1 MIISRYYEYV
11 FWAIL
16 LLILKVTNGN
26 FFVTEGGRLEAEL
39 KYTAKALG
47 EADFSTHQ
55 LIIQTAK
62 DPDASLL
69 HAGALLDH
77 LKVFITFNYL
87 KWEPSSQEANILRI
101 WNIFAFCKRTVLTE
115 HLIKDWNMLKI

>member
-1 MIISRYYEYV
+1 MIISRYYDYV

-16 LLILKVTNGN
+16 LLIVKVTNGN

-77 LKVFITFNYL
+77 LKVCL
-87 KWEPSSQEANILRI
+87 L
-101 WNIFAFCKRTVLTE
+101 
-115 HLIKDWNMLKI
+115 

>member
-1 MIISRYYEYV
+1 MAINIFIIIT
-11 FWAIL
+11 IL
-16 LLILKVTNGN
+16 CTCYCHFPFYNFTKWIGNLDNYILS
-26 FFVTEGGRLEAEL
+26 TEGGRLEAEL

-47 EADFSTHQ
+47 EADSSTHQ

-77 LKVFITFNYL
+77 LKVHVVDSHFYINVTHSLSYLFN
-87 KWEPSSQEANILRI
+87 
-101 WNIFAFCKRTVLTE
+101 FAK
-115 HLIKDWNMLKI
+115 H